1 MTASDWIA
9 VVSAV
14 IAAFA
19 FVVSSRTLRLQ
30 RAGAEDDTRRQFDEI
45 VHQLGRALG
54 ELGEHMA
61 SSLPGPAGPPASL
74 QGTLAEIQTL
84 AFQAEELLNPP
95 SKGSLSIRWRRHL
108 FYLWNPPRKP
118 VQLNWN
124 DAAVLAYS
132 FAQIWDVGRARKY
145 FEASPKLAMADPEV
159 SPNAEIF
166 AQRNLGN
173 FYYNNNSDSDLESA
187 RAAFDRAVNIL
198 KPEVDGPEVTYDKNY
213 ETRFLQSMAEDGLG
227 NEKEAAAYLRQAWDF
242 STKLR
247 SRWRRQ
253 RAKGQ
258 IVGMV
263 ANGGDPSRFDSYGGL
278 PPDIKD
284 EIAKMQAQQ
293 QIAYTQQ
300 QQMQN
305 AAWQQGFIA
314 AQQMFA
320 AQPSFSQAPGPP
332 VGT

>member
-1 MTASDWIA
+1 MKASDWVA
-9 VVSAV
+9 VVSAI

-19 FVVSSRTLRLQ
+19 FVISGRTLRLQ
-30 RAGAEDDTRRQFDEI
+30 RAGAEDDTRQQFDEI
-45 VHQLGRALG
+45 IHRLGSALG
-54 ELGEHMA
+54 ELGEYMA
-61 SSLPGPAGPPASL
+61 SSPSGSAGPSPKL

-95 SKGSLSIRWRRHL
+95 PLKVPPSVRWRRYL

-132 FAQIWDVGRARKY
+132 FGQIWDVGRAKKY
-145 FEASPKLAMADPEV
+145 FESSPKLAMADPEV
-159 SPNAEIF
+159 SANAEIL
-166 AQRNLGN
+166 AQRNLGS
-173 FYYNNNSDSDLESA
+173 FYYNNNSDSDLELA
-187 RAAFDRAVNIL
+187 RAAFDKAVNIL

-213 ETRFLQSMAEDGLG
+213 ETRFFQSIAEDNLG
-227 NEKEAAAYLRQAWDF
+227 NEAQAAVYLREAWDF

-253 RAKGQ
+253 RAWSQ
-258 IVGMV
+258 IVAMV
-263 ANGGDPSRFDSYGGL
+263 ANGGDPSRFDRHGGL
-278 PPDIKD
+278 PPEIKD

-293 QIAYTQQ
+293 EIAYAQQ

-305 AAWQQGFIA
+305 AAWQQGFNA

-320 AQPSFSQAPGPP
+320 AHRLPS
-332 VGT
+332 

>member
-30 RAGAEDDTRRQFDEI
+30 RAGAEDDTQRQFDEI
-45 VHQLGRALG
+45 VHRMGLALG

-61 SSLPGPAGPPASL
+61 SSPSGSAGPPASF

-95 SKGSLSIRWRRHL
+95 SKGSLSIRWRRNL
-108 FYLWNPPRKP
+108 LYLWNPPRKP
-118 VQLNWN
+118 AQHNWN
-124 DAAVLAYS
+124 DATVLAYS

-145 FEASPKLAMADPEV
+145 FESSPELAMADPQV
-159 SPNAEIF
+159 SPNAEVL

-173 FYYNNNSDSDLESA
+173 FYYNNNNSQYDLESA

-198 KPEVDGPEVTYDKNY
+198 KPKVDGPEVTYDKNY
-213 ETRFLQSMAEDGLG
+213 ETRFLQSMVEDGLG
-227 NEKEAAAYLRQAWDF
+227 NEKEAAVYLRQAWDF
-242 STKLR
+242 SAKLR

-263 ANGGDPSRFDSYGGL
+263 ANGDPSRFDSYGGL
-278 PPDIKD
+278 PPAIKD

-320 AQPSFSQAPGPP
+320 AQRSFSQTPGPP
-332 VGT
+332 AGT